1 MRIKI
6 KIILND
12 QKQEVRKFENKLL
25 NKEIIRVFA
34 EISRLEKYIDQLGDQ
49 LKEKLSGEE

>member
-34 EISRLEKYIDQLGDQ
+34 EISRLEKYIDQLRDQ
-49 LKEKLSGEE
+49 LKEKLSAEG